1 MEGDIPSPREGATLT
16 LISPNI
22 AVLIGGQEHTNMD
35 CSDSEV
41 FLKDLNIYE
50 ESSCKGIYV
59 IKIDLKNT
67 KCYIWEKHEVI
78 QFEIIMAHLFTYSC
92 IDIMISVIRKLFN
105 RFFLS
110 MLPFYLPVFLIFC
123 QCYC

>member
-67 KCYIWEKHEVI
+67 KHYTWEKKGELTVAI
-78 QFEIIMAHLFTYSC
+78 AYHLT
-92 IDIMISVIRKLFN
+92 
-105 RFFLS
+105 
-110 MLPFYLPVFLIFC
+110 FYLNHTYTLVVLGGLNVTNFFKESRGKAES
-123 QCYC
+123 